1 MILRTAMILLSSM
14 ALLAITP
21 AEPGVGP
28 PFVDTGTI
36 EIATTDEDGESRET
50 PIWIV
55 VLDDQGYVR
64 TNDSRWLANIRRG
77 SDVEIRAEDSALSVS
92 AEEVDDE
99 DTKARVEEAFK
110 EKYGTMQR
118 IMSFFRMRE
127 PTVLRL
133 KGLPSVS
140 APAS

>member
-1 MILRTAMILLSSM
+1 MILRTATVCLLGA

-55 VLDDQGYVR
+55 VLDGEGYVR

-77 SDVEIRAEDSALSVS
+77 SDVEIRAEDTSLSVS

-118 IMSFFRMRE
+118 IMSFFRMQE

-133 KGLPSVS
+133 RRLPS
-140 APAS
+140 APPPAS

>member
-1 MILRTAMILLSSM
+1 MILRIVAIALSS
-14 ALLAITP
+14 AVLLAITP
-21 AEPGVGP
+21 ASPEVGP

-55 VLDDQGYVR
+55 VLDGEGYVR

-77 SDVEIRAEDSALSVS
+77 TTIEIRAEGTALPVS
-92 AEEVDDE
+92 AEEVEDD

-110 EKYGTMQR
+110 EKYGGMQR
-118 IMSFFRMRE
+118 VMSFFRISE

-133 KGLPSVS
+133 RPQ
-140 APAS
+140 